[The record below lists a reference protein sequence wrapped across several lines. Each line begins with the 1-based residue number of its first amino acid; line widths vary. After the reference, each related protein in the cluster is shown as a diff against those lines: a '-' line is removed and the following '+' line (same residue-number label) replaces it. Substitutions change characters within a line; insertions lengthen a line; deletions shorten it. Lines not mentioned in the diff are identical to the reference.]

1 MESSLVI
8 ELVLTALRMAVVLA
22 GPVLLAILV
31 VGVVIGALQSATQIN
46 EASVVFVPKLLVV
59 ILVLALTGATSLGM
73 FVDYVREM
81 IARIPAIAG

>member
-81 IARIPAIAG
+81 ITRIPAIAG